1 MKSITNKKP
10 LLIALGIVTLL
21 VGCSVAH
28 IAKKQ
33 QVSQAVPDF
42 NSYTDVNQK
51 KQAFFDFIRPH
62 VQHENQIITEQ
73 RKELLD
79 ISKGFSGKTLS
90 GSDLSDVQD
99 IAQNYRY
106 TPKQFGHKELKELL
120 SRVDTIPE
128 NLVLI
133 QAANESG
140 WGTSRFART
149 ANNFFGEWCFTKG
162 CGVVPSRRASGK
174 THEVAK
180 FDNVGDSVASYVK
193 NLNTNSAYVHFRQIR
208 AQVRAQHKEPTAEQ
222 LIHGLDNYSER
233 ADAYINDILAML
245 RHNKKFLTKS

>member
-10 LLIALGIVTLL
+10 LFIALGLATLL
-21 VGCSVAH
+21 AGCGVQD
-28 IAKKQ
+28 KTET
-33 QVSQAVPDF
+33 PDF

-51 KQAFFDFIRPH
+51 KEAFFDYIRPH
-62 VQHENQIITEQ
+62 VEHQNQLISEQ

-79 ISKGFSGKTLS
+79 LAKNASSEPLS
-90 GSDLSDVQD
+90 GSDLDEVTD
-99 IAQNYRY
+99 IAKQYRY
-106 TPKQFGHKELKELL
+106 EPKQFGAEEMNELL

-140 WGTSRFART
+140 WGTSRFARE
-149 ANNFFGEWCFTKG
+149 ANNFFGEWCFSKG
-162 CGVVPSRRASGK
+162 CGVVPNQRAAGK

-180 FDNVGDSVASYVK
+180 FDNVEGSVASYVK
-193 NLNTNSAYVHFRQIR
+193 NLNTNTAYAHFRELR
-208 AQVRAQHKEPTAEQ
+208 ADYRTKHQEPTAEQ

-233 ADAYINDILAML
+233 GDEYIRDILAML
-245 RHNKKFLTKS
+245 RHNQKFLKQS